1 MLVRLLKGR
10 GMIVPAALLTF
21 MSSSLG
27 LPVVARAQPAG
38 QKATVLMVPIQR
50 GPGVPELVQ
59 AKSQEML
66 AALLGI
72 EPGIRLNVMAV
83 EADAAVDAPVEA
95 SPAPSPSQAASASS
109 EPTGPHPDLV
119 KADKTAATGIA
130 HARAGRHERAL
141 TTLMTA
147 RGQYE
152 KRMAELETF
161 ESYVDV
167 LAWIAA
173 SFVNGGFSEESGPAI
188 QQLLAVAPNFVADG
202 AVFGARAAAAIEA
215 GKGRIRP
222 AGTLTIAADPATAD
236 IYLDGRLV
244 GRGTAEV
251 TDLARGQHFIR
262 VAGAS
267 LLPAAR
273 KINFQ
278 KTASTKLAAKAR
290 PGTAVAA
297 APGPAA
303 TPAVARTLDW
313 YARNGEFHRPEF
325 LTLARDEAR
334 RNLADFVLFGY
345 VGRADSSYHLG
356 LFLFDARAGR
366 VAAMDP
372 ALIDNELANLQ
383 VTLLEQESKVARAV
397 AEFPADRPVVAK
409 PDIYVRTAAR
419 PAPPP
424 RPVVVPAP
432 APAPAPTA
440 TPVAQPAPASA
451 PAPAPAPAP
460 QPVVAQAAPAY
471 EPYEQPV
478 VLPAREAAP
487 SGGFDE
493 LPDDFPMEILDTPAP
508 SKPIYKQWWLWTVV
522 GAVVVGGATAAGVL
536 LSKDSDGP
544 ANLKGQANWR

>member
-10 GMIVPAALLTF
+10 GAIVPAALLTF
-21 MSSSLG
+21 VSSSLG
-27 LPVVARAQPAG
+27 LPVVAGAQSAG
-38 QKATVLMVPIQR
+38 QKSTVLMVPIQR
-50 GPGVPELVQ
+50 GPGVPEMVQ

-72 EPGIRLNVMAV
+72 EPGIRLNLLAV
-83 EADAAVDAPVEA
+83 EPEAASEAPVEVA
-95 SPAPSPSQAASASS
+95 SPAPQAAPTSA
-109 EPTGPHPDLV
+109 EPTGPHPELV
-119 KADKTAATGIA
+119 KADKTAATGIE

-147 RGQYE
+147 KGLYE
-152 KRMAELETF
+152 KRMAELDDF

-188 QQLLAVAPNFVADG
+188 QQLLAVAPGFAADG
-202 AVFGARAAAAIEA
+202 AVFGARAASAIEG
-215 GKGRIRP
+215 GKARIRP

-236 IYLDGRLV
+236 IYLNGRLI

-251 TDLARGQHFIR
+251 TDLPRGQHFIR

-267 LLPAAR
+267 LVPAAR

-278 KTASTKLAAKAR
+278 KTASTKLAAKPRGGA
-290 PGTAVAA
+290 AVAA
-297 APGPAA
+297 APVSTSAA
-303 TPAVARTLDW
+303 PVARTLDW

-334 RNLADFVLFGY
+334 RNLADFVLLGY
-345 VGRADSSYHLG
+345 VGRADSTYHLG
-356 LFLFDARAGR
+356 LFLFDARVGR
-366 VAAMDP
+366 VVAMDP
-372 ALIDNELANLQ
+372 AMIDNELANLQ

-409 PDIYVRTAAR
+409 PDIYARTAAR

-424 RPVVVPAP
+424 KPVAAP
-432 APAPAPTA
+432 APAPVA
-440 TPVAQPAPASA
+440 TPVAQ
-451 PAPAPAPAP
+451 PAPAP

-471 EPYEQPV
+471 VPYEQPV
-478 VLPAREAAP
+478 VLPLREAAP

-493 LPDDFPMEILDTPAP
+493 LPDDFPMEMLDTPTR

-522 GAVVVGGATAAGVL
+522 GVVVVGGATAAGVL

-544 ANLKGQANWR
+544 ANLKGQAKWR